1 MTRRRDLTVHKF
13 VHEAMTTVF
22 EVFIAGKSKEYA
34 RQAARA
40 AFDEVD
46 RVERLFNRFDP
57 SSEISRVNRLRPG
70 ETMRVGIETVECL
83 AVAARI
89 QAETMGAF
97 DINYG
102 AVRPLTGS
110 VLMPAVPSPD
120 GAAPPLARSVRLRA
134 APLHSGAVPP
144 LTSSVRLPAVS
155 PLGGAVPPLTR
166 AVQTRAAPPL
176 SGDGPPN
183 LLSLVG
189 LRMVS
194 GGFEIERHG
203 GRGGKKAPPLDLDLG
218 AVGKGYALD
227 RAVEVLKDWSIL
239 NALVHS
245 GTSTA
250 VGIGP
255 GPGSGHTGWP
265 VGAASSW
272 ACPGAPGEVRLID
285 RALSGSGTEVK
296 GDHIIDPRTGRPA
309 RGHPAAWAA
318 HPSAAVSDAL
328 STAFMVM
335 GTEEVRRSC
344 RSHPEVWA
352 LVIIPGKKC
361 RIFNANAIA
370 QP

>member
-1 MTRRRDLTVHKF
+1 MPRRRDLDVHRF
-13 VHEAMTTVF
+13 AHEAMTTIF

-46 RVERLFNRFDP
+46 RIERLFNRFDP

-70 ETMRVGIETVECL
+70 ETLMVGIETVECL
-83 AVAARI
+83 TVAARI
-89 QAETMGAF
+89 QAETTGAF
-97 DINYG
+97 DINFRG
-102 AVRPLTGS
+102 AVAGASRSNRKRTS
-110 VLMPAVPSPD
+110 KAPASHD
-120 GAAPPLARSVRLRA
+120 AG
-134 APLHSGAVPP
+134 
-144 LTSSVRLPAVS
+144 PA
-155 PLGGAVPPLTR
+155 
-166 AVQTRAAPPL
+166 
-176 SGDGPPN
+176 N
-183 LLSLVG
+183 LLSVVG
-189 LRMVS
+189 LRMIP
-194 GGFEIERHG
+194 GGFEIKRHR
-203 GRGGKKAPPLDLDLG
+203 GRAGKKALPLDLDLG

-227 RAVEVLKDWSIL
+227 RAVEVLKDWSVL

-250 VGIGP
+250 LGIGP
-255 GPGSGHTGWP
+255 GPQSGQPGWP
-265 VGAASSW
+265 VGAAASRP
-272 ACPGAPGEVRLID
+272 CPGAPGEIRLFG

-309 RGHPAAWAA
+309 RGHLAAWAS

-328 STAFMVM
+328 STAFLVM
-335 GTEEVRRSC
+335 GTDEVRRYC
-344 RSHPEVWA
+344 RSHPEAWA

>member
-1 MTRRRDLTVHKF
+1 
-13 VHEAMTTVF
+13 MTTIF
-22 EVFIAGKSKEYA
+22 EVFIAGKSREYA

-46 RVERLFNRFDP
+46 RIERLFNRFDP

-70 ETMRVGIETVECL
+70 ETMMVGIETVECL
-83 AVAARI
+83 AVAARV

-97 DINYG
+97 DINFRT
-102 AVRPLTGS
+102 AAAAADRSTRKRTSKAPLPRS
-110 VLMPAVPSPD
+110 
-120 GAAPPLARSVRLRA
+120 AAPPPARSVHMRA
-134 APLHSGAVPP
+134 APL
-144 LTSSVRLPAVS
+144 
-155 PLGGAVPPLTR
+155 
-166 AVQTRAAPPL
+166 L
-176 SGDGPPN
+176 SGDGSTN
-183 LLSLVG
+183 LLSVVG
-189 LRMVS
+189 LRMVP
-194 GGFEIERHG
+194 GGFEIRRHR
-203 GRGGKKAPPLDLDLG
+203 GRAGKKALPLDLDLG

-227 RAVEVLKDWSIL
+227 RAVEVLKDWSVL

-250 VGIGP
+250 LGVGP
-255 GPGSGHTGWP
+255 GPRPGQPGWP
-265 VGAASSW
+265 VGAAASRP
-272 ACPGAPGEVRLID
+272 CLGAPGEVRLLG

-296 GDHIIDPRTGRPA
+296 GNHIIDPRTGRPA
-309 RGHPAAWAA
+309 RGHLAAWAA

-328 STAFMVM
+328 STAFLVM
-335 GTEEVRRSC
+335 GTDEVRRFC